1 MDVRCFF
8 MEREISSLLVDLT
21 EIADLER
28 NTSYAQNRLKRS
40 IAMSNQLTIKGQVTI
55 PKEIRD
61 HLGLQ
66 SGRSAVE
73 FVISKDGS
81 VYLER
86 AQSKHAVSDANPEFC
101 KHLLGLLAGRV
112 V

>member
-1 MDVRCFF
+1 MFF
-8 MEREISSLLVDLT
+8 YGKDFSLLLVDLT
-21 EIADLER
+21 EIADLESNAR
-28 NTSYAQNRLKRS
+28 YGQNRLKRS

-55 PKEIRD
+55 PKEIRE

-73 FVISKDGS
+73 FVISKEGF
-81 VYLER
+81 VYLTK
-86 AQSKHAVSDANPEFC
+86 AQSKHDVSAANPEFC
-101 KHLLGLLAGRV
+101 KHLLGLLAGQV

>member
-1 MDVRCFF
+1 M
-8 MEREISSLLVDLT
+8 DLT

-28 NTSYAQNRLKRS
+28 NASYEQNRLKRS

-55 PKEIRD
+55 PKEIRE

-73 FVISKDGS
+73 FVISKDGN
-81 VYLER
+81 VYLEK
-86 AQSKHAVSDANPEFC
+86 AQSKHELAPANPEFC
-101 KHLLGLLAGRV
+101 KHLLGLLAGQV